1 MALPAVTPVC
11 DCCTTGNHTQKYIW
25 ENLRITTLKS
35 AVGGTP
41 DSIYRKYLS
50 IYQYFCAGT
59 TEVNSKLFSIYE
71 WMYFIISL

>member
-41 DSIYRKYLS
+41 DSVYKKYINIYLYNK
-50 IYQYFCAGT
+50 
-59 TEVNSKLFSIYE
+59 E
-71 WMYFIISL
+71 